1 MNPKE
6 NDKPRISNNI
16 RFADSPYGDDV
27 LIHSL
32 KPNAGVLRPGQPAK
46 SQKPSQEK
54 EKQEMPKNK

>member
-46 SQKPSQEK
+46 S
-54 EKQEMPKNK
+54 